1 MSPKLVYVQCAKECV
16 FPPVSWASLWP
27 NLLPHLVINT
37 RDTKRSMRRVRETVE
52 KSSLKIPEKSSSSC
66 SCEWVCRE
74 AAHFS
79 RLIYHSQRWGG
90 DRRPCCVC
98 CISKH
103 TLVSH
108 LPQIALSLY
117 FLNEKNMVKD
127 RDLVLYSLM
136 QQDLSVSAMSS
147 QIVLLCLANTTNDL
161 MQHLR
166 N

>member
-16 FPPVSWASLWP
+16 FSPVSWATLWP

-37 RDTKRSMRRVRETVE
+37 RDTKRSMRRVRERVE

-117 FLNEKNMVKD
+117 FLNENNMVKD
-127 RDLVLYSLM
+127 RDLVLYSLVIWCNM
-136 QQDLSVSAMSS
+136 IFSRQSNSIM
-147 QIVLLCLANTTNDL
+147 LCLANTTNDL

>member
-16 FPPVSWASLWP
+16 FSPVSWATLWP

-37 RDTKRSMRRVRETVE
+37 RDTKRSMRRVRERVE

-79 RLIYHSQRWGG
+79 RLIYHSQRWGS

-108 LPQIALSLY
+108 LPQIT
-117 FLNEKNMVKD
+117 FV
-127 RDLVLYSLM
+127 LVLPKWEKYGKRLRSGAVFSGNMM
-136 QQDLSVSAMSS
+136 QQVLFMSVMSS
-147 QIVLLCLANTTNDL
+147 QIHCKK
-161 MQHLR
+161 
-166 N
+166 